1 MQTDSYTSSEQE
13 IPPNDEMLFHWTL
26 SLEDMRFVTKLSSS
40 LGFRVWIGLQMCC
53 LRRNGTFARSDKE
66 FPAPSIS
73 WMNRQFK
80 IHPLSPVESPKRN
93 ATWSLHRQSL
103 LIHLGW
109 IDFDPEIQF
118 LKDYIKSLVLK
129 GKAKSEIVADVPA
142 FLQASRIVSPQSKV
156 ELERC
161 IRSEIEEA
169 SDGLNDS
176 VARSLTEEVRN
187 RLIEIL
193 NDEYQPYPKI
203 LSDLKKT
210 APAPSRENFRFLV
223 KMESAARGLAIDC
236 SSIKEVFSE
245 KLIEDYANS
254 VRSVW
259 SINDL
264 KRFATNKQLA
274 LLASYL
280 LILYGE
286 LLDNIVL
293 MFDRLASKMHAKV
306 QTKWQEQTLKKF
318 TQNRVHRE
326 LIVQAAEA
334 FAQSIDCVLKSH
346 SQFDIDAL
354 KRALLDNSARGDK
367 DEIDKSKL
375 MVSKI
380 HHFRSILNLFLQTA
394 PQVGAGHEALK
405 TAMDFA
411 KTATKKWVPQEIPH
425 FIEKKYLSIA
435 IEPEG
440 IRRDIWEWFLVMH
453 MVSRLRAHDIYFPHS
468 VKHKGFWERLNSQE
482 VPDENRDPKS
492 DVARVLQE
500 FKSEF
505 ELFKDSLKDNKF
517 VKIVDNRIQ
526 LSRDLGL
533 GDPVSTKLHDQVQQS
548 LPKIRIED
556 LIAEIDRETRFSQ
569 AFKHHST
576 HEPLDESRKHILYAS
591 LIAHATNIGVS
602 GMATA
607 SEGISVDML
616 EDICKGYQSAHCV
629 REAIRIVNNY
639 QATLEAGN
647 VWGDGSMS
655 SSDGQ
660 MFRVHG
666 KSLHVE
672 YHPRRFGVRRGIN
685 VVTHQSDREVV
696 LATIVLDGLL
706 GNNSVISPKIHTT
719 DTHGYSDHLFALC
732 WLLDIVFAPRLK
744 DAGDSRLWLPNLFE
758 AGDLTPIF
766 EERRISL
773 SNLSDH
779 WEPVQRIVSALK
791 RGLIDGQT
799 VTMRLANASGD
810 PVANALLDLGR
821 LAKTTFLLRWMR
833 DKEFRQSLHAQL
845 NKGESRHFLA
855 RSVNFA
861 SGTGYRSADPLDLM
875 HRTSILSLMCNII
888 VTWNTIAIGNLI
900 NSMKSSA
907 AIEND
912 LDISS
917 ISPLIC
923 GHIARTGTYRFK
935 QEFAQ

>member
-1 MQTDSYTSSEQE
+1 
-13 IPPNDEMLFHWTL
+13 
-26 SLEDMRFVTKLSSS
+26 
-40 LGFRVWIGLQMCC
+40 
-53 LRRNGTFARSDKE
+53 
-66 FPAPSIS
+66 
-73 WMNRQFK
+73 
-80 IHPLSPVESPKRN
+80 
-93 ATWSLHRQSL
+93 
-103 LIHLGW
+103 
-109 IDFDPEIQF
+109 
-118 LKDYIKSLVLK
+118 
-129 GKAKSEIVADVPA
+129 
-142 FLQASRIVSPQSKV
+142 
-156 ELERC
+156 
-161 IRSEIEEA
+161 
-169 SDGLNDS
+169 
-176 VARSLTEEVRN
+176 
-187 RLIEIL
+187 
-193 NDEYQPYPKI
+193 
-203 LSDLKKT
+203 
-210 APAPSRENFRFLV
+210 
-223 KMESAARGLAIDC
+223 
-236 SSIKEVFSE
+236 
-245 KLIEDYANS
+245 

-259 SINDL
+259 SLNDL
-264 KRFATNKQLA
+264 KRFATNKQLT
-274 LLASYL
+274 LLASCVL
-280 LILYGE
+280 VLYGE

-293 MFDRLASKMHAKV
+293 MFDRLASKMNSRV
-306 QTKWQEQTLKKF
+306 QTRWQEQTLKRF
-318 TQNRVHRE
+318 TQNRAHRD
-326 LIVQAAEA
+326 LIIQAAEA
-334 FAQSIDCVLKSH
+334 FAQPVECVLKSH
-346 SQFDIDAL
+346 SLFDIDAL
-354 KRALLDNSARGDK
+354 KRALQDNSARGDK

-380 HHFRSILNLFLQTA
+380 HHFRSILSLFLNTS

-411 KTATKKWVPQEIPH
+411 KTATKKWVPLDIPH
-425 FIEKKYLSIA
+425 FIEKKYISIA
-435 IEPEG
+435 LEPEG

-453 MVSRLRAHDIYFPHS
+453 MVSRLRAHDIYFPYS
-468 VKHKGFWERLNSQE
+468 VKHKGFWERLDSQE
-482 VPDENRDPKS
+482 VPEENRDPAP
-492 DVARVLQE
+492 DVARLLEE

-505 ELFKDSLKDNKF
+505 KQFKDSLKDNSF
-517 VKIVDNRIQ
+517 VKIVEGKIQ

-556 LIAEIDRETRFSQ
+556 LISEIDKLTHFSQ

-602 GMATA
+602 GMASA

-616 EDICKGYQSAHCV
+616 EDICKGYQSADCV
-629 REAIRIVNNY
+629 REAIRVVNNY

-672 YHPRRFGVRRGIN
+672 YHPRRFGVGRGIN

-696 LATIVLDGLL
+696 LATIVLACSKREWHAVLDGLL
-706 GNNSVISPKIHTT
+706 GNNSEISPKIHTT

-732 WLLDIVFAPRLK
+732 WLLDIVFAPRIK
-744 DAGDSRLWLPNLFE
+744 DAGDSRLWLPSQFDAEN
-758 AGDLTPIF
+758 LTPIF
-766 EERRISL
+766 EERNVSL
-773 SNLSDH
+773 SNLANH

-791 RGLIDGQT
+791 QGLIDGQT

-821 LAKTTFLLRWMR
+821 LVKTTFLLRWMR
-833 DKEFRQSLHAQL
+833 DQAFRQSLQAQL

-875 HRTSILSLMCNII
+875 HRTSILSLVCNII

-900 NSMKSSA
+900 TSMKSSE
-907 AIEND
+907 AIDND

-917 ISPLIC
+917 ITPLIC

-935 QEFAQ
+935 QEVTQ